1 MPKFVKPEVFLVGA
15 TQMDYEGVRAYLRAT
30 GQTEFEN
37 DIFAARMEGVSTGM
51 ALCSMYAKMC
61 YAALTVGKNTNVTR
75 TRSIADNIEACFAQ
89 GHSSVFEH
97 CSLNFIVTNCSRIL
111 THEQVRHR
119 AGTAYSQTSG
129 RYVALEDISFVH
141 DPILAGCAGIVDDLL
156 QKIEDAV
163 YLMQCQTGLRKPN
176 PANPQCPPDAYFE
189 GEGYN
194 RHPDW
199 KWVPD
204 DSVPFDRKKKVTS
217 AVRRIAP
224 NGQANE
230 LGMTLNVRT
239 LRHCLELRTAVGC
252 EWEIRYVYNEVY
264 KIVKAKFPQMV
275 FDATEVD
282 TGDGLVA
289 VTGMHHQPYQK
300 AE

>member
-15 TQMDYEGVRAYLRAT
+15 TQMEYGGVHDYLRAT
-30 GQTEFEN
+30 GQEDFEK
-37 DIFAARMEGVSTGM
+37 DIFAARLEGVPMGM

-75 TRSIADNIEACFAQ
+75 TRSIPDNIEACFAQ

-97 CSLNFIVTNCSRIL
+97 CSLNFVVTNCSRIL

-119 AGTAYSQTSG
+119 VGTAYSQTSG

-141 DPILAGCAGIVDDLL
+141 DPVLDSCRDIENDLL
-156 QKIEDAV
+156 QTIEDSV
-163 YLMQCQTGLRKPN
+163 YLMQCRTGLRKP
-176 PANPQCPPDAYFE
+176 PAGFPNILADNVIVTKDE
-189 GEGYN
+189 
-194 RHPDW
+194 RTR
-199 KWVPD
+199 WVPD

-217 AVRRIAP
+217 AIRRVAP

-239 LRHCLELRTAVGC
+239 LRHCLELRTAPGC

-264 KIVKAKFPQMV
+264 KIVKAKFPQMM